1 MEPTP
6 VQRPPAIDVSLIC
19 VDDVI
24 DGVLCVH
31 RAPLVGQATWAWRL
45 VWRAG
50 GRQHQ
55 RGLGRGEAEDA
66 LQRATLAWQAETGE
80 PAARCVQ
87 RVCTR
92 VASACT
98 PAPEPAPQ
106 AMTRMGQEEGARTS
120 GPLLP
125 EPAAPVLPKPAAA
138 GAAIAEPGPIDGA
151 DLTVSALIDA
161 FLRWHAGRPERVR
174 RCSRT
179 LNEYAYRLATLAA
192 LIGPVPLDGLT
203 EDLFDQC
210 VETLLDPAFRAV
222 REAAFDAARPAG
234 QTPVPRARGRGYSRA
249 TVNQTIQ
256 IASIVLRWG
265 RKRGWP
271 VPPVDPNASRLPGQS
286 TPEERVN
293 RSHTPEDEEVK
304 ALLADLRQSP
314 LRRASRIC
322 WQTGARRAELDG
334 LRWRDIVQRSS
345 GYFID
350 IGANPDA
357 PGSRK
362 NRQQPVRSVAISAEV
377 YAQLIGERPPEAHD
391 DDAVVPCSDW
401 AQRMVDA
408 QARRGIPP
416 AQQFTPHGLRRR
428 FCSNLL
434 DAGASLGLYADQ
446 TGHSPRVAMQVYYRP
461 TDRRRQALQ
470 GQVQS
475 LQGGID
481 LHTVAAELGLT
492 LEEAVRRLR
501 GA

>member
-1 MEPTP
+1 MEPNP
-6 VQRPPAIDVSLIC
+6 VQRPPAIDVSLSC
-19 VDDVI
+19 GDDVI
-24 DGVLCVH
+24 EAVLCVQ
-31 RAPLVGQATWAWRL
+31 RAPLAGQATWAWRL

-66 LQRATLAWQAETGE
+66 LQRATLAWQAETGD
-80 PAARCVQ
+80 PAARCAL

-98 PAPEPAPQ
+98 PAPVPAPN
-106 AMTRMGQEEGARTS
+106 AMTRMGQGVGPLAS
-120 GPLLP
+120 GPL
-125 EPAAPVLPKPAAA
+125 LPKPAAA
-138 GAAIAEPGPIDGA
+138 GAAVAEARPVDGA
-151 DLTVSALIDA
+151 EVTVSELIGA

-179 LNEYAYRLATLAA
+179 LNEYAYRLATLEA
-192 LIGPVPLDGLT
+192 LIGPLPLDGLS

-234 QTPVPRARGRGYSRA
+234 QTPGPRARGRGYSRA

-271 VPPVDPNASRLPGQS
+271 VPLVDPNASRLPGQS

-293 RSHTPEDEEVK
+293 RSHTPDDEEVR
-304 ALLADLRQSP
+304 ALLADLRRSP
-314 LRRASRIC
+314 LRRAIWIC
-322 WQTGARRAELDG
+322 WYTGARRAEVDG
-334 LRWRDIVQRSS
+334 LRWRDIVRRSS
-345 GYFID
+345 GCFID

-362 NRQQPVRSVAISAEV
+362 NRQQPVRSVAIPAEV
-377 YAQLIGERPPEAHD
+377 YAQLTGERPPEAHE

-401 AQRMVDA
+401 ARRMVEA
-408 QARRGIPP
+408 QERRGVPP

-461 TDRRRQALQ
+461 TDRRRQTLQ

-475 LQGGID
+475 LQTGLD
-481 LHTVAAELGLT
+481 LHAIAAELGLT